1 MSEIKRNKKRAVN
14 ESTHLRVRHFIPNGI
29 IFNSINEFT
38 FSDPEETTFSTTT
51 AADDNSSFERYP
63 ISVQAEVQSQTQTRQ
78 TITSVNSQAT
88 VNPMTTDRTVA
99 QTVQQPTVAYEEPRE
114 MCCGDYS
121 DHRFPY
127 FSLNRGCCNGKTFDT
142 INLQCCDGV
151 IKSKFAK
158 C

>member
-1 MSEIKRNKKRAVN
+1 MSQTKID
-14 ESTHLRVRHFIPNGI
+14 HFQTKPKNYFHVVSLI
-29 IFNSINEFT
+29 

-63 ISVQAEVQSQTQTRQ
+63 ISIQAEVQSQTQTRQ
-78 TITSVNSQAT
+78 TETAVNSQAT
-88 VNPMTTDRTVA
+88 VNQMTTDRTVA

>member
-1 MSEIKRNKKRAVN
+1 MSQTKID
-14 ESTHLRVRHFIPNGI
+14 HFQTKPKNYFHVVSLI
-29 IFNSINEFT
+29 

-63 ISVQAEVQSQTQTRQ
+63 TSVQAEVQSQTQTRQ
-78 TITSVNSQAT
+78 TETAVNSQAT
-88 VNPMTTDRTVA
+88 VNQMTTDRTVA

>member
-1 MSEIKRNKKRAVN
+1 MDTNTGRM
-14 ESTHLRVRHFIPNGI
+14 
-29 IFNSINEFT
+29 
-38 FSDPEETTFSTTT
+38 FSGKTVFDDQEETTFSTTT
-51 AADDNSSFERYP
+51 ETEQNSSFERYP
-63 ISVQAEVQSQTQTRQ
+63 TSVQNDVQSQTQNVRLTG
-78 TITSVNSQAT
+78 TPVNSQVT
-88 VNPMTTDRTVA
+88 VNQMTTDKTVA

>member
-1 MSEIKRNKKRAVN
+1 MIDG
-14 ESTHLRVRHFIPNGI
+14 HFVTLN
-29 IFNSINEFT
+29 
-38 FSDPEETTFSTTT
+38 FSDPEETTFSTIT
-51 AADDNSSFERYP
+51 AAEEDLSFERYP
-63 ISVQAEVQSQTQTRQ
+63 ISVQNDVPTQTQNRQ
-78 TITSVNSQAT
+78 TGAPVNPQPT
-88 VNPMTTDRTVA
+88 VNQMTTDRTVA
-99 QTVQQPTVAYEEPRE
+99 QTVQQPTVTYEEPRE